1 MTQQES
7 EVRYLGS
14 NWDSISGIHRFS
26 HEAMATTFE
35 ILILHDDAQYAKQA
49 AWEAFDELDRLEAE
63 LSRFIENSD
72 IARINNLATNQSL
85 PIGLAA
91 FECLQLSAQVYNETN
106 GAFDITIGS
115 LFSCWLNEDKTARQ
129 PSDEKLDF
137 ARRHTGTHLLKL
149 DEAEHTV
156 ELLTSPVQVDLGG
169 IGKGYAVDKMA
180 ELLREWSIDTA
191 LLHAGYSSVLAFGCP
206 SGTNGWPVT
215 LSNPPRRFAS
225 QTRSSGGKQT
235 LARLHLRDMALA
247 GSGLQKGRHI
257 IDPRTY
263 RPVEGKLAAWASAAT
278 AATADALSTAFMAM
292 SPDEVGKYCLNH
304 SDTLAMVVLE
314 KSDKETGEDNVLRF
328 GQCDELLI

>member
-1 MTQQES
+1 MTHPES

-35 ILILHDDAQYAKQA
+35 ILILHDDPEYAKQA

-72 IARINNLATNQSL
+72 IARINNLAANQPL

-129 PSDEKLDF
+129 PSDEELDF

-191 LLHAGYSSVLAFGCP
+191 LLHAGYSSVSAFGCP

-215 LSNPPRRFAS
+215 LSNPRNR
-225 QTRSSGGKQT
+225 KQT

-263 RPVEGKLAAWASAAT
+263 RPVEGKLAAWGASAAT

-292 SPDEVGKYCLNH
+292 SPDEVEKYCLNH

-314 KSDKETGEDNVLRF
+314 KSDKETGGDNVLRF
-328 GQCDELLI
+328 GQWDELLI